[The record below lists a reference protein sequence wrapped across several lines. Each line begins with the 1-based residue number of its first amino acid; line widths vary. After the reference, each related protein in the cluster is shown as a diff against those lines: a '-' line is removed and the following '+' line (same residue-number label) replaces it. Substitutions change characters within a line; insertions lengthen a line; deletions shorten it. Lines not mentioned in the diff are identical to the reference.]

1 MNAVPIA
8 NEIADKK
15 RQSGEEGLVFKLDFE
30 KAYDHVNWDFLDHVL
45 EKKEFS
51 PKWRT
56 WMRGCLSSVSYA
68 ILVNRNA
75 KGWVKVSRGL
85 RQGDP
90 LSPILFTIV
99 ADVLSRMLLRAEER
113 SMLEGFKV
121 GRNKTRVSHLQFA
134 DDTIFFSNSCA

>member
-56 WMRGCLSSVSYA
+56 
-68 ILVNRNA
+68 
-75 KGWVKVSRGL
+75 
-85 RQGDP
+85 
-90 LSPILFTIV
+90 
-99 ADVLSRMLLRAEER
+99 
-113 SMLEGFKV
+113 
-121 GRNKTRVSHLQFA
+121 
-134 DDTIFFSNSCA
+134 